1 MHTTRLCPPCT
12 PLSHPITPSPNKS
25 TFATRTQEQQR
36 QRWLGTREGARRNQR
51 RPAAALGLDSDD
63 MLPRFHILPRKH
75 ESAIRTRRKSEP
87 AGKTGE
93 PSMCGQCEAHL
104 ELSSAHV
111 HDACARLWRDV
122 ERARESLR
130 VCISVGL
137 LTASEEI
144 VKEPRAKLASGGRE
158 GRCTGVR
165 SAPPF
170 RPWVP
175 EGGICAHVDQKA
187 PPGYRTSGSAIN
199 NHTL

>member
-1 MHTTRLCPPCT
+1 MRGSPK
-12 PLSHPITPSPNKS
+12 LS
-25 TFATRTQEQQR
+25 A
-36 QRWLGTREGARRNQR
+36 
-51 RPAAALGLDSDD
+51 
-63 MLPRFHILPRKH
+63 
-75 ESAIRTRRKSEP
+75 
-87 AGKTGE
+87 
-93 PSMCGQCEAHL
+93 
-104 ELSSAHV
+104 AHV

-158 GRCTGVR
+158 GLETGVR
-165 SAPPF
+165 SAGPF

-199 NHTL
+199 LLRPVYSRMSPHGLEVCRSDGPLTF